1 MCGSGLNPK
10 LPSNM
15 VVVTVEKAEEVLDK
29 CTAFKTTNTTLGPE
43 KCKAF
48 LHLYLKIYGKLEVM
62 NNEFM
67 A

>member
-1 MCGSGLNPK
+1 
-10 LPSNM
+10 M